1 MNLFSSKAALLR
13 RAFGS
18 VEISRDQVNVAIK
31 CPKCADVRSSKRK
44 LVVRLDDG
52 RYHCWVCGLKGR
64 KVSNL
69 FRKYAPGH
77 VEELKDF
84 GWSNGSR
91 SDTDKIEE
99 EEPDIE
105 IPKGFVLLADSLSS
119 RDPDVK
125 ETVRYVR
132 DRGLSIRDLW
142 YFKVGTTLKGSFRRR
157 AIIPSFDAEGNLN
170 YFAARSI
177 DNTTHMKYLN
187 ARVAKKQVIFNE
199 LNIKW
204 NEELTVVEGPLDL
217 VKCDDNATC
226 LLGSHLAED
235 SNLFRKIIRNQ
246 TPIVLALDTD
256 ARLKAHNLAKSLSS
270 YGIRVRMASLPSEL
284 DVGDLSRRQFD
295 KIKQSARLW
304 QPSHRLCEIIGGIKT
319 GSII

>member
-18 VEISRDQVNVAIK
+18 VEISRDQVNVAVK
-31 CPKCADVRSSKRK
+31 CPNCADARSSKRK

-64 KVSNL
+64 KVASL
-69 FRKYAPGH
+69 FRKYAPSH

-84 GWSNGSR
+84 GWSDRGR
-91 SDTDKIEE
+91 STVGPIED

-105 IPKGFVLLADSLSS
+105 IPQGFVLLANSLSS

-125 ETVRYVR
+125 ETVRYI
-132 DRGLSIRDLW
+132 RGRGMSIRDLW
-142 YFKVGTTLKGSFRRR
+142 YYKVGTTTKGRFRRR

-170 YFAARSI
+170 YYAARSI
-177 DNTTHMKYLN
+177 DDTTHMKYLN
-187 ARVAKKQVIFNE
+187 AKVPKKQVIFNE
-199 LNIKW
+199 LNIRWDK
-204 NEELTVVEGPLDL
+204 ELTVVEGPLDL

-226 LLGSHLAED
+226 LLGSYLAED

-256 ARLKAHNLAKSLSS
+256 ARLKAHNLARVLSS
-270 YGIRVRMASLPSEL
+270 YGIRVRLAALSPAL
-284 DVGDLSRRQFD
+284 DVGDLSRAQFSKIRQE
-295 KIKQSARLW
+295 AVLW
-304 QPSHRLCEIIGGIKT
+304 QSSHRLCEIIDGIKT

>member
-13 RAFGS
+13 RAFGT

-31 CPKCADVRSSKRK
+31 CPKCADARSSKRK

-64 KVSNL
+64 KVSSL
-69 FRKYAPGH
+69 FRKYASSH

-84 GWSNGSR
+84 GWDNGS
-91 SDTDKIEE
+91 SSNEGPIEE

-105 IPKGFVLLADSLSS
+105 IPQGFVLLADSLKS

-142 YFKVGTTLKGSFRRR
+142 YYKVGTTTKGRFRRR

-177 DNTTHMKYLN
+177 DNTAHMKYLN
-187 ARVAKKQVIFNE
+187 AKVPKKQVIFNE

-204 NEELTVVEGPLDL
+204 DEELTIVEGPLDL

-246 TPIVLALDTD
+246 TPVVLALDTD
-256 ARLKAHNLAKSLSS
+256 ARLKAHNLARSLSS
-270 YGIRVRMASLPSEL
+270 YGIRVRLASLPPEM
-284 DVGDLSRRQFD
+284 DVGDLSRLQFS
-295 KIKQSARLW
+295 KMKQEAILW
-304 QPSHRLCEIIGGIKT
+304 QSTHRLCEIIGGIKT